1 MSFFA
6 LGVNHQTASVELRE
20 QIAFNPEKL
29 SALLAAQSQ
38 HPELNDM
45 VVVSTCNRTEVYAM
59 SDNVDIVLNWLAQ
72 KNGVDVKQLQNHVY
86 RYENAQAVTHLM
98 RVASGLDSLML
109 GEPQI
114 LGQVKSALTLA
125 KEAEIVSQDLNR
137 IFEYA
142 FYAAKRV
149 RSETAV
155 GSHAVSM
162 GYAVAQLAIQVFSHP
177 EKLTILVVAAGEMNS
192 LVAKYLAEMG
202 VGKIIICNRTQARA
216 ETLAQEIAH
225 RVDVEIID
233 FDQLAAHLHRAD
245 VISSCTGSLH
255 QVIPYADVKAALK
268 KRRYQQMLLVDLA
281 VPRDIDPKIEKL
293 DGVYL
298 YGVDDLQSVI
308 DENLAQRRQA
318 AVEAEVMVNQLATEL
333 MTQQK
338 VNQAGSTIHAYREH
352 GEVLRQE
359 ELQLA
364 TQRIAK
370 GENAEKVLAE
380 FSHRLTQKLLHPTS
394 ILLREAAKAEDPG
407 VFELMRDNLHDVM
420 DKRRKPK
427 HEDLSLMDKTIDI

>member
-20 QIAFNPEKL
+20 KIAFNPEKL
-29 SALLAAQSQ
+29 SILLAEQSQ
-38 HPELNDM
+38 HPVLNDM
-45 VVVSTCNRTEVYAM
+45 VVVSTCNRTEIYAM
-59 SDNVDIVLNWLAQ
+59 SDNVDMVLNWLAQ

-114 LGQVKSALTLA
+114 LGQVKTALSLA
-125 KEAEIVSQDLNR
+125 KEAHTVSPNLNR

-162 GYAVAQLAIQVFSHP
+162 GYAVAQLAIQVFSKP
-177 EKLTILVVAAGEMNS
+177 EKLTVMIVAAGEMNS
-192 LVAKYLAEMG
+192 LVAKHLAEMG
-202 VGKIIICNRTQARA
+202 VGKVIICNRTRARA
-216 ETLAQEIAH
+216 ESLAQEIAH
-225 RVDVEIID
+225 RVDVEIIE
-233 FDQLAAHLHRAD
+233 FDQLAANLHRAD

-255 QVIPYADVKAALK
+255 QVIHFADVKAALK

-281 VPRDIDPKIEKL
+281 VPRDIDAKVEKL

-308 DENLAQRRQA
+308 EENLAQRRQA

-333 MTQQK
+333 VTQQK
-338 VNQAGSTIHAYREH
+338 VNLAGDTIHAYRDY
-352 GEVLRQE
+352 GEQLREE
-359 ELQLA
+359 ELA
-364 TQRIAK
+364 HAMQRIAK
-370 GENAEKVLAE
+370 GDLAVEVLADL
-380 FSHRLTQKLLHPTS
+380 SHRLTQKLLHPTS
-394 ILLREAAKAEDPG
+394 IVLREAAKAEDPSC
-407 VFELMRDNLHDVM
+407 FEMVQHTLHEVM
-420 DKRRKPK
+420 LKRRKPK
-427 HEDLSLMDKTIDI
+427 H

>member
-20 QIAFNPEKL
+20 QVAFNPEKL
-29 SALLAAQSQ
+29 KELLLEQSHDQ
-38 HPELNDM
+38 TLNDM

-59 SDNVDIVLNWLAQ
+59 AENADMVLEWLAE
-72 KNGVDVKQLQNHVY
+72 KNGIDVTQLSHHVY
-86 RYENAQAVTHLM
+86 RHENADAVTHLM

-114 LGQVKSALTLA
+114 MGQVKSALSIS
-125 KEAEIVSQDLNR
+125 KESAVVSANLNR

-162 GYAVAQLAIQVFSHP
+162 GYAVAQLALQVFSQP
-177 EKLTILVVAAGEMNS
+177 EKLTVMVVAAGEMNS
-192 LVAKYLAEMG
+192 LVAKHLAEMG
-202 VGKIIICNRTQARA
+202 VAKILICNRSRERA
-216 ETLAQEIAH
+216 ELLASEISH
-225 RVDVEIID
+225 RVQVEIIP
-233 FDQLAAHLHRAD
+233 FDQLSENLHRAD

-255 QVIPYADVKAALK
+255 QVIAYDDVKKALK
-268 KRRYQQMLLVDLA
+268 QRRYKQMLMVDLA
-281 VPRDIDPKIEKL
+281 VPRDIEPKVEQL

-318 AVEAEVMVNQLATEL
+318 AVEAEVMVNQLATQL
-333 MTQQK
+333 IVQQK
-338 VNQAGSTIHAYREH
+338 VNQAGPVIKSYRDQ
-352 GEVLRQE
+352 GEQNKEQE
-359 ELQLA
+359 LKLALERLHSGEDAELVMQ
-364 TQRIAK
+364 
-370 GENAEKVLAE
+370 E
-380 FSHRLTQKLLHPTS
+380 FAHRLTQKLLHPTS
-394 ILLREAAKAEDPG
+394 LLLREVAKSEDPSN
-407 VFELMRDNLHDVM
+407 FEGLKESLDDIFQ
-420 DKRRKPK
+420 KQRKAK
-427 HEDLSLMDKTIDI
+427 H

>member
-29 SALLAAQSQ
+29 SALLAEQSQ
-38 HPELNDM
+38 HPELNDL

-59 SDNVDIVLNWLAQ
+59 SEHPEQVLDWLAHV
-72 KNGVDVKQLQNHVY
+72 NGIDAKQLSRHVY
-86 RYENAQAVTHLM
+86 RYENAQAVSHLM

-114 LGQVKSALTLA
+114 LGQVKTALSLA
-125 KEAEIVSQDLNR
+125 KDSHTVSQQLNR

-162 GYAVAQLAIQVFSHP
+162 GYAVAQLALQVFSHP
-177 EKLTILVVAAGEMNS
+177 EKLTVMVVAAGEMNS
-192 LVAKYLAEMG
+192 LVAKHLAEMG
-202 VGKIIICNRTQARA
+202 VAKILICNRTRARA

-225 RVDVEIID
+225 RVEVEIIE
-233 FDQLAAHLHRAD
+233 FDRLAANLHRAD

-255 QVIPYADVKAALK
+255 QVIAYPEVKAALK

-281 VPRDIDPKIEKL
+281 VPRDIDPKIENL

-318 AVEAEVMVNQLATEL
+318 AVEAELMVNQLVTEL
-333 MTQQK
+333 VTHQK
-338 VNQAGSTIHAYREH
+338 VQQAGATIHAYREH
-352 GEVLRQE
+352 GESLRQE
-359 ELQLA
+359 ELNLA
-364 TQRIAK
+364 MVRIAK
-370 GENAEKVLAE
+370 GEDAAQVMQE
-380 FSHRLTQKLLHPTS
+380 FSYRLTQKLLHPTS
-394 ILLREAAKAEDPG
+394 ILLREAAKGDEPEC
-407 VFELMRDNLHDVM
+407 FEFMQENLAATA
-420 DKRRKPK
+420 KRRRK
-427 HEDLSLMDKTIDI
+427 

>member
-6 LGVNHQTASVELRE
+6 LGVNHQTASVALRE
-20 QIAFNPEKL
+20 QIAFNAEKL
-29 SALLAAQSQ
+29 SVLLAQQS
-38 HPELNDM
+38 HNSELNDL
-45 VVVSTCNRTEVYAM
+45 VVVSTCNRTEVYAISENADM
-59 SDNVDIVLNWLAQ
+59 VLNWLAQ
-72 KNGVDVKQLQNHVY
+72 ANHLDVKQLVNHVY
-86 RYENAQAVTHLM
+86 RYEDAQAVTHLM

-114 LGQVKSALTLA
+114 LGQVKSALSLA
-125 KEAEIVSQDLNR
+125 KDAHTVSGNLNR

-162 GYAVAQLAIQVFSHP
+162 GYAVAQLALQVFSQP
-177 EKLTILVVAAGEMNS
+177 EKMTVLIVAAGEMNS
-192 LVAKYLAEMG
+192 LVAKHLAEMG
-202 VGKIIICNRTQARA
+202 VGKVLICNRTRERA
-216 ETLAQEIAH
+216 ELLAQEIAH
-225 RVDVEIID
+225 QVDVEIID
-233 FDQLAAHLHRAD
+233 FAALAENLYRAD

-255 QVIPYADVKAALK
+255 QVISYQDVKRALK

-281 VPRDIDPKIEKL
+281 VPRDIEPKVESL

-318 AVEAEVMVNQLATEL
+318 AVEAEVMVNQLAIEL
-333 MTQQK
+333 ITHER
-338 VNQAGSTIHAYREH
+338 VNEAGETIHQYRQH
-352 GEVLRQE
+352 GHELQQE

-364 TQRIAK
+364 LSRLEK
-370 GENAEKVLAE
+370 GENAAQIMQD
-380 FSHRLTQKLLHPTS
+380 FAHRLTQKLLHPTS
-394 ILLREAAKAEDPG
+394 IVLRDAAKAEDPAY
-407 VFELMRDNLHDVM
+407 FEQLQQSLANVAAH
-420 DKRRKPK
+420 RRKAK
-427 HEDLSLMDKTIDI
+427 K

>member
-29 SALLAAQSQ
+29 SALLAEQSQ
-38 HPELNDM
+38 HPELNDL

-59 SDNVDIVLNWLAQ
+59 SEHPEQVLDWLAHV
-72 KNGVDVKQLQNHVY
+72 NGIDAKQLSRHVY
-86 RYENAQAVTHLM
+86 RYENAQAVSHLM

-114 LGQVKSALTLA
+114 LGQVKTALSLA
-125 KEAEIVSQDLNR
+125 KDSHTVSQQLNR

-162 GYAVAQLAIQVFSHP
+162 GYAVAQLALQVFSHP
-177 EKLTILVVAAGEMNS
+177 EKLTVMVVAAGEMNS
-192 LVAKYLAEMG
+192 LVAKHLAEMG
-202 VGKIIICNRTQARA
+202 VAKILICNRTRARA

-225 RVDVEIID
+225 RVEVEIIE
-233 FDQLAAHLHRAD
+233 FDRLAANLHRAD

-255 QVIPYADVKAALK
+255 QVIAYPEVKAALK

-281 VPRDIDPKIEKL
+281 VPRDIDPKIENL

-318 AVEAEVMVNQLATEL
+318 AVEAELMVNQLVTEL
-333 MTQQK
+333 VTHQK
-338 VNQAGSTIHAYREH
+338 VQQAGATIHAYRKH
-352 GEVLRQE
+352 GASLRQE
-359 ELQLA
+359 ELNLA
-364 TQRIAK
+364 MARIAK
-370 GENAEKVLAE
+370 GEDAAQVMQE
-380 FSHRLTQKLLHPTS
+380 FSYRLTQKLLHPTS
-394 ILLREAAKAEDPG
+394 ILLREAAKGDEPEC
-407 VFELMRDNLHDVM
+407 FEFMQENLAATA
-420 DKRRKPK
+420 KRRRK
-427 HEDLSLMDKTIDI
+427 

>member
-6 LGVNHQTASVELRE
+6 LGVNHQTASVALRE
-20 QIAFNPEKL
+20 QIAFNAEKL
-29 SALLAAQSQ
+29 SVLLAQQS
-38 HPELNDM
+38 HNTELNDL
-45 VVVSTCNRTEVYAM
+45 VVVSTCNRTEVYAISENADM
-59 SDNVDIVLNWLAQ
+59 VLNWLAQ
-72 KNGVDVKQLQNHVY
+72 ANDLDVKQLVNHVY
-86 RYENAQAVTHLM
+86 RYEDAQAVTHLM

-114 LGQVKSALTLA
+114 LGQVKSALSLA
-125 KEAEIVSQDLNR
+125 KDAHTVSGNLNR

-162 GYAVAQLAIQVFSHP
+162 GYAVAQLALQVFSQP
-177 EKLTILVVAAGEMNS
+177 EKMTVLIVAAGEMNS
-192 LVAKYLAEMG
+192 LVAKHLAEMG
-202 VGKIIICNRTQARA
+202 VGKVLICNRTRERA
-216 ETLAQEIAH
+216 ELLAQEIAH
-225 RVDVEIID
+225 QVEVEILEFAD
-233 FDQLAAHLHRAD
+233 LAENLHRAD

-255 QVIPYADVKAALK
+255 QVISYQDVKRALK

-281 VPRDIDPKIEKL
+281 VPRDIEPKVESL

-318 AVEAEVMVNQLATEL
+318 AVEAEVMVNQLAIEL
-333 MTQQK
+333 ITHER
-338 VNQAGSTIHAYREH
+338 VNEAGETIYQYRQH
-352 GEVLRQE
+352 GHELQQE

-364 TQRIAK
+364 LTRLAK
-370 GENAEKVLAE
+370 GENAAQIMQD
-380 FSHRLTQKLLHPTS
+380 FAHRLTQKLLHPTS
-394 ILLREAAKAEDPG
+394 IVLRDAAKAEDPAY
-407 VFELMRDNLHDVM
+407 FEQLQQSLANVAAH
-420 DKRRKPK
+420 RRKAK
-427 HEDLSLMDKTIDI
+427 K

>member
-29 SALLAAQSQ
+29 SALLAEQSQ
-38 HPELNDM
+38 HPELNDL

-59 SDNVDIVLNWLAQ
+59 SEHPEQVLDWLAHV
-72 KNGVDVKQLQNHVY
+72 NGIDVQQLSRHVY
-86 RYENAQAVTHLM
+86 RYENAQAVSHLM

-114 LGQVKSALTLA
+114 LGQVKTALALA
-125 KEAEIVSQDLNR
+125 KDSHTVSQQLNR

-162 GYAVAQLAIQVFSHP
+162 GYAVAQLALQVFSHP
-177 EKLTILVVAAGEMNS
+177 EKLTVMVVAAGEMNS
-192 LVAKYLAEMG
+192 LVAKHLAEMG
-202 VGKIIICNRTQARA
+202 VAKIIICNRTRARA

-225 RVDVEIID
+225 RVEVEIIE
-233 FDQLAAHLHRAD
+233 FDQLAANLHRAD

-255 QVIPYADVKAALK
+255 QVITYPEVKAALK

-281 VPRDIDPKIEKL
+281 VPRDIDPKIENL

-318 AVEAEVMVNQLATEL
+318 AVEAEVMVNQLVTEL
-333 MTQQK
+333 VTHQK
-338 VNQAGSTIHAYREH
+338 VQQAGATIHAYREH
-352 GEVLRQE
+352 GESLRQE
-359 ELQLA
+359 ELNLA
-364 TQRIAK
+364 MARIAK
-370 GENAEKVLAE
+370 GEDAVQVMQE
-380 FSHRLTQKLLHPTS
+380 FSYRLTQKLATS
-394 ILLREAAKAEDPG
+394 NFYFIA
-407 VFELMRDNLHDVM
+407 
-420 DKRRKPK
+420 
-427 HEDLSLMDKTIDI
+427 

>member
-20 QIAFNPEKL
+20 QVAFNPEKL
-29 SALLAAQSQ
+29 SVLLAEQSQ

-45 VVVSTCNRTEVYAM
+45 VVVSTCNRTEIYAM
-59 SDNVDIVLNWLAQ
+59 SDNVDMVLNWLAQ
-72 KNGVDVKQLQNHVY
+72 THGIDPKQFQNHVY

-114 LGQVKSALTLA
+114 LGQVKTALSLA
-125 KEAEIVSQDLNR
+125 KESKTVSQNLNR

-162 GYAVAQLAIQVFSHP
+162 GYAVAQLALQVFSRP
-177 EKLTILVVAAGEMNS
+177 EQLTVMVVAAGEMNS
-192 LVAKYLAEMG
+192 LVAKHLAEMG
-202 VGKIIICNRTQARA
+202 VGKIIICNRTRARA
-216 ETLAQEIAH
+216 ENLAQEIAH
-225 RVDVEIID
+225 RADVEIID
-233 FDQLAAHLHRAD
+233 FDQLAANLHRAD

-255 QVIPYADVKAALK
+255 QVIHYPDVKAALK
-268 KRRYQQMLLVDLA
+268 KRRYQQMLLVDLT
-281 VPRDIDPKIEKL
+281 VPRDIDPKVEKL

-333 MTQQK
+333 IIQQK
-338 VNQAGSTIHAYREH
+338 VSEAGSTIHAYRDY
-352 GEVLRQE
+352 GESLCQE
-359 ELQLA
+359 ELA
-364 TQRIAK
+364 TAMQRIAK
-370 GENAEKVLAE
+370 GDLAVEVLADL
-380 FSHRLTQKLLHPTS
+380 SHRLTQKLLHP
-394 ILLREAAKAEDPG
+394 KMYCY
-407 VFELMRDNLHDVM
+407 ELV
-420 DKRRKPK
+420 
-427 HEDLSLMDKTIDI
+427 

>member
-20 QIAFNPEKL
+20 QIAFNPERLKD
-29 SALLAAQSQ
+29 LLEQQ
-38 HPELNDM
+38 HHHQLGDM

-59 SDNVDIVLNWLAQ
+59 ADNADMVLDWLART
-72 KNGVDVKQLQNHVY
+72 NGIDVKQLSNHVY
-86 RYENAQAVTHLM
+86 RYENTEAVSHLM

-114 LGQVKSALTLA
+114 LGQVKTALSLA
-125 KEAEIVSQDLNR
+125 KDADVVSRQLNQ

-162 GYAVAQLAIQVFSHP
+162 GYAVAQLALQVFSKP
-177 EKLTILVVAAGEMNS
+177 EKLTVMVVAAGEMNS
-192 LVAKYLAEMG
+192 LVAKHLAEMG
-202 VGKIIICNRTQARA
+202 VARILICNRSRERA
-216 ETLAQEIAH
+216 ELLAQELAH
-225 RVDVEIID
+225 RVEVEIIP
-233 FDQLAAHLHRAD
+233 FSELAENLYRAD

-255 QVIPYADVKAALK
+255 QVIAFADVKAALK
-268 KRRYQQMLLVDLA
+268 KRRYKQMLMVDLA
-281 VPRDIDPKIEKL
+281 VPRDIDSKVESL

-318 AVEAEVMVNQLATEL
+318 AVEAEVMVNQLVTQL
-333 MTQQK
+333 ITQQK
-338 VNQAGSTIHAYREH
+338 IKDAGSTITAYRAH
-352 GEVLRQE
+352 GEEQQAQE
-359 ELQLA
+359 LA
-364 TQRIAK
+364 AALARIQA
-370 GENAEKVLAE
+370 GEDSTLVMQDFA
-380 FSHRLTQKLLHPTS
+380 HRLTQKLLHPTS
-394 ILLREAAKAEDPG
+394 ILLREAAQFEDPSH
-407 VFELMRDNLHDVM
+407 FEWLKDNIQDIFANG
-420 DKRRKPK
+420 RKVK
-427 HEDLSLMDKTIDI
+427 F

>member
-20 QIAFNPEKL
+20 KIAFNPEKL
-29 SALLAAQSQ
+29 SALLAQQSQ
-38 HPELNDM
+38 NGCLNDM

-59 SDNVDIVLNWLAQ
+59 SENADMVLNWLAQ
-72 KNGVDVKQLQNHVY
+72 ANQIDVKQLSNHVY

-114 LGQVKSALTLA
+114 LGQVKTALSLA
-125 KEAEIVSQDLNR
+125 KDAETVSASLNK

-162 GYAVAQLAIQVFSHP
+162 GYAVAQLALQVFSKP
-177 EKLTILVVAAGEMNS
+177 EQLTVMVVAAGEMNS
-192 LVAKYLAEMG
+192 LVAKHLAEMG
-202 VGKIIICNRTQARA
+202 VGRIIICNRTRSRA
-216 ETLAQEIAH
+216 EALAQEIAH
-225 RVDVEIID
+225 RVEVEIID
-233 FDQLAAHLHRAD
+233 FDQLADNLHRAD

-255 QVIPYADVKAALK
+255 QVIYFKDVKAALK
-268 KRRYQQMLLVDLA
+268 KRRYKQMLLVDLA
-281 VPRDIDPKIEKL
+281 VPRDIEGKVESL

-333 MTQQK
+333 VTKQK
-338 VNQAGSTIHAYREH
+338 VNLAGATIQAYREQ

-359 ELQLA
+359 ELAQALERL
-364 TQRIAK
+364 QK
-370 GENAEKVLAE
+370 GESAAQVLQE
-380 FSHRLTQKLLHPTS
+380 FSYRLTNKLLHPTS
-394 ILLREAAKAEDPG
+394 IALRHAATAEDPAY
-407 VFELMRDNLHDVM
+407 FEMLEQDLTEAAE
-420 DKRRKPK
+420 KRRKPK
-427 HEDLSLMDKTIDI
+427 R

>member
-29 SALLAAQSQ
+29 SALLAEQSQ
-38 HPELNDM
+38 HPELNDL

-59 SDNVDIVLNWLAQ
+59 SEHPEQVLDWLAHV
-72 KNGVDVKQLQNHVY
+72 NGIDAKQLSRHVY
-86 RYENAQAVTHLM
+86 RYENAQAVSHLM

-114 LGQVKSALTLA
+114 LGQVKTALSLA
-125 KEAEIVSQDLNR
+125 KDSHTVSQQLNR

-162 GYAVAQLAIQVFSHP
+162 GYAVAQLALQVFSHP
-177 EKLTILVVAAGEMNS
+177 EKLTVMVVAAGEMNS
-192 LVAKYLAEMG
+192 LVAKHLAEMG
-202 VGKIIICNRTQARA
+202 VAKILICNRTRARA
-216 ETLAQEIAH
+216 EALAQEIAH
-225 RVDVEIID
+225 RVEVEIIE
-233 FDQLAAHLHRAD
+233 FDRLAANLHRAD

-255 QVIPYADVKAALK
+255 QVIAYPEVKAALK
-268 KRRYQQMLLVDLA
+268 KRRYQQMLMVDLA
-281 VPRDIDPKIEKL
+281 VPRDIDPKIENL

-318 AVEAEVMVNQLATEL
+318 AVEAELMVNQLVTEL
-333 MTQQK
+333 VTHQK
-338 VNQAGSTIHAYREH
+338 VQQAGATIHAYREH
-352 GEVLRQE
+352 GESLRQE
-359 ELQLA
+359 ELNLA
-364 TQRIAK
+364 MARIAK
-370 GENAEKVLAE
+370 GEDAAQVMQE
-380 FSHRLTQKLLHPTS
+380 FSYRLTQKLLHPTS
-394 ILLREAAKAEDPG
+394 ILLREAAKGDEPEC
-407 VFELMRDNLHDVM
+407 FEFMQENLAATA
-420 DKRRKPK
+420 KRRRK
-427 HEDLSLMDKTIDI
+427 

>member
-20 QIAFNPEKL
+20 QVAFNPEKL
-29 SALLAAQSQ
+29 SVLLAEQSQ
-38 HPELNDM
+38 HSELNDM
-45 VVVSTCNRTEVYAM
+45 VVVSTCNRTEIYAM
-59 SDNVDIVLNWLAQ
+59 SDNVDMVLNWLAQ
-72 KNGVDVKQLQNHVY
+72 KNGVNVKQLQNHVY

-114 LGQVKSALTLA
+114 LGQVKTALSLA
-125 KEAEIVSQDLNR
+125 KEAHTVSPNLNR

-162 GYAVAQLAIQVFSHP
+162 GYAVAQLAIQVFSKP
-177 EKLTILVVAAGEMNS
+177 EKLTVMIVAAGEMNS
-192 LVAKYLAEMG
+192 LVAKHLAEMG
-202 VGKIIICNRTQARA
+202 VGKVIICNRTRARA
-216 ETLAQEIAH
+216 ESLAQEIAH
-225 RVDVEIID
+225 RVDVEIIE
-233 FDQLAAHLHRAD
+233 FDQLAANLHRAD

-255 QVIPYADVKAALK
+255 QVIHFADVKAALK

-281 VPRDIDPKIEKL
+281 VPRDIDAKVEKL

-308 DENLAQRRQA
+308 EENLAQRRQA

-333 MTQQK
+333 VTQQK
-338 VNQAGSTIHAYREH
+338 VNLAGDTIHAYRDY
-352 GEVLRQE
+352 GEQLREE
-359 ELQLA
+359 ELA
-364 TQRIAK
+364 HAMQRIAK
-370 GENAEKVLAE
+370 GDLAVEVLADL
-380 FSHRLTQKLLHPTS
+380 SHRLTQKLLHPTS
-394 ILLREAAKAEDPG
+394 IMLREAAKAEDPSC
-407 VFELMRDNLHDVM
+407 FEMVQHTLHEIM
-420 DKRRKPK
+420 LKRRKPK
-427 HEDLSLMDKTIDI
+427 H

>member
-20 QIAFNPEKL
+20 QVAFNPEKL
-29 SALLAAQSQ
+29 SVLLAEQSQ

-45 VVVSTCNRTEVYAM
+45 VVVSTCNRTEIYAM
-59 SDNVDIVLNWLAQ
+59 SDNVDMVLNWLAQ

-114 LGQVKSALTLA
+114 LGQVKTALSLA
-125 KEAEIVSQDLNR
+125 KEAHTVSPNLNR

-162 GYAVAQLAIQVFSHP
+162 GYAVAQLAIQVFSKP
-177 EKLTILVVAAGEMNS
+177 EKLTVMIVAAGEMNS
-192 LVAKYLAEMG
+192 LVAKHLAEMG
-202 VGKIIICNRTQARA
+202 VGKVIICNRTRARA
-216 ETLAQEIAH
+216 ESLAQEIAH
-225 RVDVEIID
+225 RVDVEIIE
-233 FDQLAAHLHRAD
+233 FDQLAENLHRAD

-255 QVIPYADVKAALK
+255 QVIHFADVKAALK
-268 KRRYQQMLLVDLA
+268 KRRYQQMLMVDLA
-281 VPRDIDPKIEKL
+281 VPRDIDPKVESL
-293 DGVYL
+293 DNVYL

-333 MTQQK
+333 VTQQK
-338 VNQAGSTIHAYREH
+338 VNLAGETIHTYRDY
-352 GEVLRQE
+352 GEQLREE
-359 ELQLA
+359 ELA
-364 TQRIAK
+364 HAMQRIAK
-370 GENAEKVLAE
+370 GEAAETVLAE
-380 FSHRLTQKLLHPTS
+380 FSYRLTQKLLHPTS
-394 ILLREAAKAEDPG
+394 IVLREAAKAEDPSC
-407 VFELMRDNLHDVM
+407 FEMVQHTLHEVM
-420 DKRRKPK
+420 LKRRKPK
-427 HEDLSLMDKTIDI
+427 H

>member
-29 SALLAAQSQ
+29 SALLAEQSH
-38 HPELNDM
+38 HPELNDL

-59 SDNVDIVLNWLAQ
+59 SEHPEQVLNWLARV
-72 KNGVDVKQLQNHVY
+72 NGIDAQQLSHHVY
-86 RYENAQAVTHLM
+86 RYENAQAVSHLM

-114 LGQVKSALTLA
+114 MGQVKTALSLA
-125 KEAEIVSQDLNR
+125 KDSHTVSQQLNR

-162 GYAVAQLAIQVFSHP
+162 GYAVAQLALQVFSHP
-177 EKLTILVVAAGEMNS
+177 EKLTVMVVAAGEMNS
-192 LVAKYLAEMG
+192 LVAKHLAEMG
-202 VGKIIICNRTQARA
+202 VAKILICNRTRARA

-225 RVDVEIID
+225 RVEVEIIE
-233 FDQLAAHLHRAD
+233 FDQLAANLHRAD

-255 QVIPYADVKAALK
+255 QVIAYPEVKAALK

-281 VPRDIDPKIEKL
+281 VPRDIDPKIENL

-298 YGVDDLQSVI
+298 YGVDDLQTVI

-318 AVEAEVMVNQLATEL
+318 AVEAEVMVNQLVTEL
-333 MTQQK
+333 VTQQK
-338 VNQAGSTIHAYREH
+338 VQQAGATIHAYREQ
-352 GEVLRQE
+352 GESLREE
-359 ELQLA
+359 ELSLA
-364 TQRIAK
+364 MTRIAK
-370 GENAEKVLAE
+370 GEDAAQVLQE
-380 FSHRLTQKLLHPTS
+380 FSYRLTQKLLHPTS
-394 ILLREAAKAEDPG
+394 ILLREAAKGDEPECFEFMQENLAEIA
-407 VFELMRDNLHDVM
+407 
-420 DKRRKPK
+420 KRRRK
-427 HEDLSLMDKTIDI
+427 

>member
-29 SALLAAQSQ
+29 SALLAEQSQ
-38 HPELNDM
+38 HPELNDL

-59 SDNVDIVLNWLAQ
+59 SEHPEQVLDWLAHV
-72 KNGVDVKQLQNHVY
+72 NGIDAKQLSRHVY
-86 RYENAQAVTHLM
+86 RYENAQAVSHLM

-114 LGQVKSALTLA
+114 LGQVKTALSLA
-125 KEAEIVSQDLNR
+125 KDSHTVSQQLNR

-162 GYAVAQLAIQVFSHP
+162 GYAVAQLALQVFSHP
-177 EKLTILVVAAGEMNS
+177 EKLTVMVVAAGEMNS
-192 LVAKYLAEMG
+192 LVAKHLAEMG
-202 VGKIIICNRTQARA
+202 VAKILICNRTRARA
-216 ETLAQEIAH
+216 EALAQEIAH
-225 RVDVEIID
+225 RVEVEIIE
-233 FDQLAAHLHRAD
+233 FDQLAANLHRAD

-255 QVIPYADVKAALK
+255 QVIAYPEVKAALK

-281 VPRDIDPKIEKL
+281 VPRDIDPKIENL

-318 AVEAEVMVNQLATEL
+318 AVEAELMVNQLVTEL
-333 MTQQK
+333 VTHQK
-338 VNQAGSTIHAYREH
+338 VQQAGATIHAYREH
-352 GEVLRQE
+352 GESLRQE
-359 ELQLA
+359 ELNLA
-364 TQRIAK
+364 MARIAK
-370 GENAEKVLAE
+370 GEDAVQVMQE
-380 FSHRLTQKLLHPTS
+380 FSYRLTQKLLHPTS
-394 ILLREAAKAEDPG
+394 ILLREAAKGDEPEC
-407 VFELMRDNLHDVM
+407 FEFMQENLAATI
-420 DKRRKPK
+420 KSRRK
-427 HEDLSLMDKTIDI
+427 

>member
-6 LGVNHQTASVELRE
+6 LGVNHQTASVALRE
-20 QIAFNPEKL
+20 QIAFNAEKL
-29 SALLAAQSQ
+29 SVLLAQQS
-38 HPELNDM
+38 HNTELNDL
-45 VVVSTCNRTEVYAM
+45 VVVSTCNRTEVYAISENADM
-59 SDNVDIVLNWLAQ
+59 VLNWLAQ
-72 KNGVDVKQLQNHVY
+72 ANDLDVKQLVNHVY
-86 RYENAQAVTHLM
+86 RYEDAQAVTHLM

-114 LGQVKSALTLA
+114 LGQVKSALSLA
-125 KEAEIVSQDLNR
+125 KDAHTVSGNLNR

-162 GYAVAQLAIQVFSHP
+162 GYAVAQLALQVFSQP
-177 EKLTILVVAAGEMNS
+177 EKMTVLIVAAGEMNS
-192 LVAKYLAEMG
+192 LVAKHLAEMG
-202 VGKIIICNRTQARA
+202 VGKVLICNRTRERA
-216 ETLAQEIAH
+216 ELLAQEIAH
-225 RVDVEIID
+225 QVEVEILEFAD
-233 FDQLAAHLHRAD
+233 LAENLHRAD

-255 QVIPYADVKAALK
+255 QVISYQDVKRALK

-281 VPRDIDPKIEKL
+281 VPRDIEPKVESL

-318 AVEAEVMVNQLATEL
+318 AVEAEVMVNQLAIEL
-333 MTQQK
+333 ITHER
-338 VNQAGSTIHAYREH
+338 VNEAGETIHQYRQH
-352 GEVLRQE
+352 GHELQQE

-364 TQRIAK
+364 LSRLAK
-370 GENAEKVLAE
+370 GENAAQIMQD
-380 FSHRLTQKLLHPTS
+380 FAHRLTQKLLHPTS
-394 ILLREAAKAEDPG
+394 IVLRDAAKAEDPAY
-407 VFELMRDNLHDVM
+407 FEQLQQSLANVAAH
-420 DKRRKPK
+420 RRKAK
-427 HEDLSLMDKTIDI
+427 K

>member
-20 QIAFNPEKL
+20 QIAFNPERLKDL
-29 SALLAAQSQ
+29 FAVESLRQN
-38 HPELNDM
+38 LNDM

-59 SDNVDIVLNWLAQ
+59 AENADMVLNWLAQ
-72 KNGVDVKQLQNHVY
+72 TNGIDVKQLSNHVY
-86 RYENAQAVTHLM
+86 RYENTDAVSHLM

-114 LGQVKSALTLA
+114 LGQVKTALSIA
-125 KEAEIVSQDLNR
+125 KDAEIVSQNLNQ

-162 GYAVAQLAIQVFSHP
+162 GYAVAQLALQVFSKP
-177 EKLTILVVAAGEMNS
+177 EQLTVMVVAAGEMNS
-192 LVAKYLAEMG
+192 LVAKHLAEMG
-202 VGKIIICNRTQARA
+202 VAKILICNRSRERA
-216 ETLAQEIAH
+216 EKLAQEIAH
-225 RVDVEIID
+225 RVEVEIIP
-233 FDQLAAHLHRAD
+233 FDELTTQLYRAD

-255 QVIPYADVKAALK
+255 QVIAYADVKFALK
-268 KRRYQQMLLVDLA
+268 KRRYQQMLMVDLA
-281 VPRDIDPKIEKL
+281 VPRDIDPKVESL

-318 AVEAEVMVNQLATEL
+318 AVEAEVMVNQLVTQL
-333 MTQQK
+333 VTQQK
-338 VNQAGSTIHAYREH
+338 VKDAGGTIQQFREH
-352 GEVLRQE
+352 GEEQRQMELSHALERIQAGEDTQHVLE
-359 ELQLA
+359 DFA
-364 TQRIAK
+364 
-370 GENAEKVLAE
+370 
-380 FSHRLTQKLLHPTS
+380 HRLTQKLLHPSS
-394 ILLREAAKAEDPG
+394 ILLRQAAQDEDPSH
-407 VFELMRDNLHDVM
+407 FEWMKENIQDIFEQE
-420 DKRRKPK
+420 RKPK
-427 HEDLSLMDKTIDI
+427 TK

>member
-29 SALLAAQSQ
+29 MHLLALQSK
-38 HPELNDM
+38 HHDLNDM

-59 SDNVDIVLNWLAQ
+59 SENADMVMNWLAEA
-72 KNGVDVKQLQNHVY
+72 NGLDVKQLFNHVY

-114 LGQVKSALTLA
+114 LGQVKSALSLA
-125 KEAEIVSQDLNR
+125 KDAHTVSANLNQ

-162 GYAVAQLAIQVFSHP
+162 GYAVAQLALQVFSKP
-177 EKLTILVVAAGEMNS
+177 EKMTVMVVAAGEMNS
-192 LVAKYLAEMG
+192 LVAKHLAEMG
-202 VGKIIICNRTQARA
+202 VGKVLICNRTRARA
-216 ETLAQEIAH
+216 ESLAQEIAH
-225 RVDVEIID
+225 RVDVEIIE
-233 FDQLAAHLHRAD
+233 FSELAANLHRAD

-255 QVIPYADVKAALK
+255 QVIAYQDVKTALK

-281 VPRDIDPKIEKL
+281 VPRDIDPKVESL

-308 DENLAQRRQA
+308 DDNLAQRRQA
-318 AVEAEVMVNQLATEL
+318 AVEAELMVNQLATEL
-333 MTQQK
+333 LTQQK
-338 VNQAGSTIHAYREH
+338 IKKASSTIQAYREQ
-352 GEVLRQE
+352 GETLRQE
-359 ELQLA
+359 ELALA
-364 TQRIAK
+364 MTRIQS
-370 GENAEKVLAE
+370 GENAEQVLRE

-394 ILLREAAKAEDPG
+394 ILLRQAAKAEDPAC
-407 VFELMRDNLHDVM
+407 FESMRDHLEEVFA
-420 DKRRKPK
+420 KRRKTK
-427 HEDLSLMDKTIDI
+427 HES

>member
-20 QIAFNPEKL
+20 KIAFNPEKL
-29 SALLAAQSQ
+29 SILLAEQSQ
-38 HPELNDM
+38 HPVLNDM

-59 SDNVDIVLNWLAQ
+59 SDNVDMVLNWLAQ
-72 KNGVDVKQLQNHVY
+72 TNGIDPKQLQNHVY
-86 RYENAQAVTHLM
+86 RYENALAVTHLM

-114 LGQVKSALTLA
+114 LGQVKTALSLA
-125 KEAEIVSQDLNR
+125 KESKTVSQNLNR

-162 GYAVAQLAIQVFSHP
+162 GYAVAQLALQVFSRP
-177 EKLTILVVAAGEMNS
+177 EQLTVMVVAAGEMNT
-192 LVAKYLAEMG
+192 LVAKHLAEMG
-202 VGKIIICNRTQARA
+202 VGKIIICNRTRARA
-216 ETLAQEIAH
+216 ENLAQEIAH
-225 RVDVEIID
+225 RADVEIID
-233 FDQLAAHLHRAD
+233 FDQLAANLHRAD

-255 QVIPYADVKAALK
+255 QVIHYLDVKAALK

-281 VPRDIDPKIEKL
+281 VPRDIDPKVEKL

-333 MTQQK
+333 ITQQK
-338 VNQAGSTIHAYREH
+338 VSEAGSTIHAYRDY
-352 GEVLRQE
+352 GESLRQE
-359 ELQLA
+359 ELA
-364 TQRIAK
+364 TAMQRIAK
-370 GENAEKVLAE
+370 GESAETVLAE
-380 FSHRLTQKLLHPTS
+380 FSHRLTRKLLHPTS
-394 ILLREAAKAEDPG
+394 IMLREAAKAEDPSY
-407 VFELMRDNLHDVM
+407 FEMLQNSLQDVVQH
-420 DKRRKPK
+420 RRKVK
-427 HEDLSLMDKTIDI
+427 H

>member
-20 QIAFNPEKL
+20 QVAFNPEKL
-29 SALLAAQSQ
+29 KELLLEQSHDQ
-38 HPELNDM
+38 TLNDM

-59 SDNVDIVLNWLAQ
+59 AENADMVLEWLAE
-72 KNGVDVKQLQNHVY
+72 KNGIDVTQLSHHVY
-86 RYENAQAVTHLM
+86 RHENADAVTHLM

-114 LGQVKSALTLA
+114 MGQVKSALNIS
-125 KEAEIVSQDLNR
+125 KESSVVSPNLNR

-162 GYAVAQLAIQVFSHP
+162 GYAVAQLALQVFSQP
-177 EKLTILVVAAGEMNS
+177 EKLTVMVVAAGEMNS
-192 LVAKYLAEMG
+192 LVAKHLAEMG
-202 VGKIIICNRTQARA
+202 VAKILICNRSRERA
-216 ETLAQEIAH
+216 ELLASEISH
-225 RVDVEIID
+225 RVQVEIIP
-233 FDQLAAHLHRAD
+233 FDQLSENLHRVD

-255 QVIPYADVKAALK
+255 QVIAYDDVKKALK
-268 KRRYQQMLLVDLA
+268 QRRYKQMLMVDLA
-281 VPRDIDPKIEKL
+281 VPRDIEPKVEQL

-318 AVEAEVMVNQLATEL
+318 AVEAEVMVNQLATQL
-333 MTQQK
+333 IVQQK
-338 VNQAGSTIHAYREH
+338 VNQAGPVIKSYRDQ
-352 GEVLRQE
+352 GEQNKEQE
-359 ELQLA
+359 LKLALERLQL
-364 TQRIAK
+364 
-370 GENAEKVLAE
+370 GEDAELVMQE
-380 FSHRLTQKLLHPTS
+380 FAHRLTQKLLHPTS
-394 ILLREAAKAEDPG
+394 LLLREVAKSEDPSN
-407 VFELMRDNLHDVM
+407 FEGLKESLDDIFQ
-420 DKRRKPK
+420 KQRKAK
-427 HEDLSLMDKTIDI
+427 H

>member
-29 SALLAAQSQ
+29 MHLLALQSQ
-38 HPELNDM
+38 NHDLNDM

-59 SDNVDIVLNWLAQ
+59 SENADMVMNWLAEA
-72 KNGVDVKQLQNHVY
+72 NGLDVKQLFNHVY

-114 LGQVKSALTLA
+114 LGQVKSALSLA
-125 KEAEIVSQDLNR
+125 KDAHTVSPDLNR

-162 GYAVAQLAIQVFSHP
+162 GYAVAQLALQVFSKP
-177 EKLTILVVAAGEMNS
+177 EKLTVMVVAAGEMNS
-192 LVAKYLAEMG
+192 LVAKHLAEMG
-202 VGKIIICNRTQARA
+202 VGKVLICNRTRARA
-216 ETLAQEIAH
+216 ESLAQEIAH
-225 RVDVEIID
+225 RVDVEIIEFSD
-233 FDQLAAHLHRAD
+233 LAANLHRAD

-255 QVIPYADVKAALK
+255 QVISYQDVKTALK

-281 VPRDIDPKIEKL
+281 VPRDIDPKVESL

-308 DENLAQRRQA
+308 DDNLAQRRQA
-318 AVEAEVMVNQLATEL
+318 AVEAEVMVNQLATEML
-333 MTQQK
+333 TQEK
-338 VNQAGSTIHAYREH
+338 IKKAGSTIQAYREQ

-359 ELQLA
+359 ELALA
-364 TQRIAK
+364 MARLSSGDNPEQILQ
-370 GENAEKVLAE
+370 EL
-380 FSHRLTQKLLHPTS
+380 SYRLTQKLLHPTS
-394 ILLREAAKAEDPG
+394 ILLRQAAKAEDPACFESMREQLED
-407 VFELMRDNLHDVM
+407 VFA
-420 DKRRKPK
+420 KRRNIK
-427 HEDLSLMDKTIDI
+427 HES

>member
-29 SALLAAQSQ
+29 SALLAEQSQ
-38 HPELNDM
+38 HPELNDL

-59 SDNVDIVLNWLAQ
+59 SEHPEQVLDWLAHV
-72 KNGVDVKQLQNHVY
+72 NGIDVQQLSRHVY
-86 RYENAQAVTHLM
+86 RYENAQAVSHLM

-114 LGQVKSALTLA
+114 LGQVKTAFALA
-125 KEAEIVSQDLNR
+125 KDSHTVSQQLNR

-162 GYAVAQLAIQVFSHP
+162 GYAVAQLALQVFSHP
-177 EKLTILVVAAGEMNS
+177 EKLTVMVVAAGEMNS
-192 LVAKYLAEMG
+192 LVAKHLAEMG
-202 VGKIIICNRTQARA
+202 VAKIIICNRTRARA

-225 RVDVEIID
+225 RVEVEIIE
-233 FDQLAAHLHRAD
+233 FDQLAANLHRAD

-255 QVIPYADVKAALK
+255 QVIAYPEVKAALK

-281 VPRDIDPKIEKL
+281 VPRDIDPKIENL

-318 AVEAEVMVNQLATEL
+318 AVEAELMVNQLVTEL
-333 MTQQK
+333 VTHQK
-338 VNQAGSTIHAYREH
+338 VQQAGATIHAYREH
-352 GEVLRQE
+352 GESLRQE
-359 ELQLA
+359 ELNLA
-364 TQRIAK
+364 MARIAK
-370 GENAEKVLAE
+370 GEDAVQVMQE
-380 FSHRLTQKLLHPTS
+380 FSYRLTQKLLHPTS
-394 ILLREAAKAEDPG
+394 ILLREAAKGDEPEC
-407 VFELMRDNLHDVM
+407 FEFMQENLAATI
-420 DKRRKPK
+420 KSRRK
-427 HEDLSLMDKTIDI
+427 